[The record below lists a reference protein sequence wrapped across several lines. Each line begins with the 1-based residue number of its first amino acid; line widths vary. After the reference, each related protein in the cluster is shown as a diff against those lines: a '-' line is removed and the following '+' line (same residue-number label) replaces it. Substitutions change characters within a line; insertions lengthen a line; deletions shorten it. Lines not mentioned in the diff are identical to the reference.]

1 MSQVYP
7 LSRPSWM
14 KVLLSRPY
22 TLAVVVL
29 CAILVVPI
37 CLRRQSDLVNVFI
50 PAAKRLTQGD
60 DVFQQGFV
68 YPPINAWI
76 LLPLANLPPLSAR
89 MLWLAVNGAALMVL
103 VWGAWRLS
111 GGVRLEGRPAAERRE
126 HLIFGLGL
134 LIAVYYLLDALTS
147 QQSDLIIAALVMLGC
162 QALVCRRDVRAG
174 VLFGLAAG
182 LKCTPLL
189 WAGYLVWRRKWAA
202 ACVVVAVA
210 IGVNLLP
217 DLTHPSTLSRSRL
230 EEWGRRYLVPMADSG
245 HDLGTWASAIN
256 CNHSLSG
263 LTNRLETWSYIWRD
277 GRMVGLGRSE
287 RVDPLMLKA
296 AALGGMMLCVLAALI
311 CSWQGRRAKD
321 ASRSDRD
328 TAVRS
333 PEALEFSLVLILML
347 MLSPHSSK
355 PHFCTLFLPAF
366 CLARTALVG
375 RSRLLL
381 GLVLACVT
389 CGLVSNKDL
398 VGGRVYDWVIWHGS
412 ITLSALL
419 LHAGCCVALVRS
431 RRAGVNEDVKAFDVP
446 ASPREAA

>member
-1 MSQVYP
+1 MSRE
-7 LSRPSWM
+7 LSLSGRSW
-14 KVLLSRPY
+14 VNALLARPY
-22 TLAVVVL
+22 TLAIVVL
-29 CAILVVPI
+29 CAILVVPLS
-37 CLRRQSDLVNVFI
+37 LRRQSDLVNVFI
-50 PAAKRLTQGD
+50 PAAQRLAHGD

-68 YPPINAWI
+68 YPPVNAWI
-76 LLPLANLPPLSAR
+76 LLPLANLPPLAAR
-89 MLWLAVNGAALMVL
+89 TLWLAVNGAALMVL
-103 VWGAWRLS
+103 VWGAWTLS
-111 GGVRLEGRPAAERRE
+111 GGVRLEGGPPAERRE

-134 LIAVYYLLDALTS
+134 LVALYYLLDALTS
-147 QQSDLIIAALVMLGC
+147 QQSDLIVAALVMLGC
-162 QALVCRRDVRAG
+162 QALVRRREVGAG

-189 WAGYLVWRRKWAA
+189 WAGYLVWRKKWAGA
-202 ACVVVAVA
+202 VVVVAVA

-217 DLTHPSTLSRSRL
+217 DLTHPSTLSRTRL

-263 LTNRLETWSYIWRD
+263 LTNRLLTWRYIWSD

-287 RVDPLMLKA
+287 RVDPVTLKA
-296 AALGGMMLCVLAALI
+296 TALGAMMLCVLAALI
-311 CSWQGRRAKD
+311 CSWRGRSKD
-321 ASRSDRD
+321 SASP
-328 TAVRS
+328 S
-333 PEALEFSLVLILML
+333 PEVLEFSLVLILML
-347 MLSPHSSK
+347 LLSPQSSK

-366 CLARTALVG
+366 CLARAALVG

-381 GLVLACVT
+381 GLVLASVT

-419 LHAGCCVALVRS
+419 LQAGCCLVLFRS
-431 RRAGVNEDVKAFDVP
+431 RRAARSEDARNSDLR
-446 ASPREAA
+446 SGLHQAA